1 MSRLASTLPAPVIVT
16 AQADKTPK
24 EQYFINLK
32 ATRQA
37 VSLIKYRSGKNVG
50 KSVTYRKQF
59 AGALMLTVQYRMHPS
74 IAAFSS
80 SVFYDGLL
88 STPSLLCK
96 QRILPKDFAEVLPI
110 GRGSGSSGIRVVDVN
125 GRNNEKRGE
134 VLPILESKLEDVS
147 ADSLISNESISNAS
161 EATQVVEFLKEV
173 LENGKESGSPFKG
186 SVGIITPY
194 SAQVALIK
202 SMMSQDADFVKLVRD
217 HEVSI
222 EVNSVDAFQGR
233 ECDVILFSAV
243 RSNRRN
249 NVGFLCDW
257 RRMNVALTRAK
268 SGLILFGDMATLKSG
283 DKHWEGFCTWADDMG
298 CVFDVCPIDDD
309 DDE

>member
-1 MSRLASTLPAPVIVT
+1 MGRLASTLPAPVIVT

-24 EQYFINLK
+24 EQYFMNLK

-37 VSLIKYRSGKNVG
+37 VSLIKYKSGNNTG
-50 KSVTYRKQF
+50 NSVSYRKQF
-59 AGALMLTVQYRMHPS
+59 AGSLLLTVQYRMHPS

-88 STPSLLCK
+88 STPSFLSK
-96 QRILPKDFAEVLPI
+96 QRNLPKDFANVLPV
-110 GRGSGSSGIRVVDVN
+110 GKGFSGIRVVDVN

-134 VLPILESKLEDVS
+134 ILPLLDSSIVDVTG
-147 ADSLISNESISNAS
+147 DTLIANESISNLA
-161 EATQVVEFLKEV
+161 EATQMIGFLKEV
-173 LENGKESGSPFKG
+173 LGNGKDSNNPFSG

-202 SMMSQDADFVKLVRD
+202 SMMSQDVDFVKLVRD
-217 HEVSI
+217 TKVSI

-243 RSNRRN
+243 RSNRRD

-268 SGLILFGDMATLKSG
+268 SGLILFGDMTTLKRG
-283 DKHWEGFCTWADDMG
+283 DKHWEGFCTWADGMG
-298 CVFDVCPIDDD
+298 CVFDVCSIDDD
-309 DDE
+309 EDE

>member
-16 AQADKTPK
+16 AQGDKTPK
-24 EQYFINLK
+24 EQYFMNLK

-37 VSLIKYRSGKNVG
+37 VSLIKYRSGNDIANNV
-50 KSVTYRKQF
+50 SYRKQF
-59 AGALMLTVQYRMHPS
+59 AGALLLSVQYRMHAS

-88 STPSLLCK
+88 STPSFLSQ
-96 QRILPKDFAEVLPI
+96 QRNLPRDFAKVLPI
-110 GRGSGSSGIRVVDVN
+110 GKGTSGVRIVDVN
-125 GRNNEKRGE
+125 GRNNERRGE
-134 VLPILESKLEDVS
+134 VLPLLDSSKDVA
-147 ADSLISNESISNAS
+147 ADSLIANESISNMA
-161 EATQVVEFLKEV
+161 EATQMIGFLKEV
-173 LENGKESGSPFKG
+173 LENGKESKSPFNG

-202 SMMSQDADFVKLVRD
+202 SMMSQDAEFVKLVR
-217 HEVSI
+217 ENKISI

-243 RSNRRN
+243 RSNRRD

-268 SGLILFGDMATLKSG
+268 SGLILFGDMATLKRG
-283 DKHWEGFCTWADDMG
+283 DKHWEGFCTWADEMG
-298 CVFDVCPIDDD
+298 CVFDVCSIDDD
-309 DDE
+309 ESMNQ